1 MVSYKLPPGPAAL
14 PFFGNSI
21 TYRKDRLGYLTRL
34 YNEYGPTTSLHLGST
49 PVVMLTR
56 PAAIRE
62 VLVDQSS
69 KFYKG
74 EYIQHRSL
82 INGDTA
88 LSAHP
93 LSRKKPVARCCG
105 CGQEQSLFSTD
116 GELHD
121 RQRAAMLEAF
131 HGPSMER
138 YREIMIEHT
147 GRVLDSW
154 VAGSEIE
161 LTGAMQRLAA
171 SVVFET
177 LFGVDVQDHSETMVE
192 AYRNVLRHSPSLF
205 RPFRSDADI
214 QQEQSWTGLLTVVD
228 EILEKAR
235 LRNGGDGSKLL
246 IDLILRGAPSS
257 QASETVR
264 DHVTSFM
271 GAGQITVSSL
281 LTWAVCLL
289 AQHPAIMTR
298 LIDELQTSL
307 GGRAPETTDLPRL
320 TYLDWVI
327 KEALRLYPTVWL
339 HGRRA
344 TEDTEV
350 DGWHIPKG
358 MFVIFSEWVTQRS
371 AEYFSEPLSFIPER
385 FAPRSPF
392 LHTPAAYF
400 PFGIGARACIGTGFA
415 MLEAKIVLSM
425 MLQRFAPT
433 LLDRKQL
440 EPATY
445 YAFLQPRGEVAMR
458 VDKVSVRRA
467 QVMATA

>member
-1 MVSYKLPPGPAAL
+1 MLSHKLPPGPRAL
-14 PFFGNSI
+14 PLVGNSA

-34 YNEYGPTTSLHLGST
+34 YQAYGPTSSLHLGST
-49 PVVMLTR
+49 PVILLTR

-62 VLVDQSS
+62 VLVDQAS
-69 KFYKG
+69 KFLKG
-74 EYIQHRSL
+74 EYIQNRSL
-82 INGDTA
+82 INGDTT
-88 LSAHP
+88 LSSHP
-93 LSRKKPVARCCG
+93 LSKNKPVAKCCG

-131 HGPSMER
+131 HGPAMER

-147 GRVLDSW
+147 QKMLEAW
-154 VAGSEIE
+154 VPDQEIE

-177 LFGVDVQDHSETMVE
+177 LFGVDVQDRSETMVE

-205 RPFRSDADI
+205 RPFKSAADV
-214 QQEQSWTGLLTVVD
+214 QKEESWTGLMSVVD
-228 EILEKAR
+228 EILEQAKQ
-235 LRNGGDGSKLL
+235 RNNTGKSTLL
-246 IDLILRGAPSS
+246 VDLILRGAP
-257 QASETVR
+257 ANRAGETIR

-289 AQHPAIMTR
+289 AEHRDVLAR
-298 LIDELQTSL
+298 LIDELQTTL
-307 GGRAPETTDLPRL
+307 NGKPPLTTDLPRL
-320 TYLDWVI
+320 TYLDWVV

-344 TEDTEV
+344 TQDTEV
-350 DGWHIPKG
+350 DGWYIPKG

-371 AEYFSEPLSFIPER
+371 PEYFSDPLNFQPER
-385 FAPRSPF
+385 FAPKYPR

-425 MLQRFAPT
+425 MLQRFAPV
-433 LLDRKQL
+433 LVDSKQL
-440 EPATY
+440 EPTTY
-445 YAFLQPRGEVAMR
+445 YAFLQPRGEVSIR
-458 VDKVSVRRA
+458 LEKVSTRQVE
-467 QVMATA
+467 VMATA